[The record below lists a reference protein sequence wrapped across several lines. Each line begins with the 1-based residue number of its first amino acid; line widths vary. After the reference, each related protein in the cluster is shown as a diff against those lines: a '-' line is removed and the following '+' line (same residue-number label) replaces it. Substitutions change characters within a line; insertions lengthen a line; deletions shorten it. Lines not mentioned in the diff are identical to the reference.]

1 MKLFLLSACFLQPQ
15 DTVKSYVLQTEHSF
29 TAEHEVTPDSINH
42 KPSSWFDQEDEG
54 IHGYLKVN
62 PAQPDIVIN
71 LVGILSGDFDAVQH
85 EGAANVAKAAAAA
98 GVTALVHVSAIGA
111 DANSPSAYGRS
122 KAAGEAAVLA
132 AFPTATI
139 LRPSIIFGQEDQ
151 FLNRFAGVA
160 SSGPVVPVIGGAT
173 KFQPVYVGDVAEAI
187 ANAAQQPGVYGGKT
201 FELAGPPVMSMKEIN
216 AGVARAIGR
225 GDKPLVDVP
234 GAFASLLAMLPGGPI
249 TRDQLAMLGQDNV
262 AAPGAPGLEALGVA
276 PTPMAAVA
284 EPRPP
289 RGSIRAWGG
298 GVVTDRRRLLLVARE
313 NNVATAE
320 SHNATASIFRR

>member
-1 MKLFLLSACFLQPQ
+1 MKDNLVTIFGGGGFLGRQVAQALMARGARVRIAQRDLANSAKVKALGNLGQTQFVAANIRKP
-15 DTVKSYVLQTEHSF
+15 DTVARAL
-29 TAEHEVTPDSINH
+29 
-42 KPSSWFDQEDEG
+42 
-54 IHGYLKVN
+54 HGS
-62 PAQPDIVIN
+62 DIVIN

-139 LRPSIIFGQEDQ
+139 VRPSIIFGQEDQ

-160 SSGPVVPVIGGAT
+160 SSGPVVPVIGAAT

-201 FELAGPPVMSMKEIN
+201 FELAGPQVMSMKEIN
-216 AGVARAIGR
+216 AWVAKAIGR
-225 GDKPLVDVP
+225 GDKPLVEVP

-262 AAPGAPGLEALGVA
+262 AAPGAPGLEAMGVA
-276 PTPMAAVA
+276 PTPMAAFA
-284 EPRPP
+284 ERWMIPYRKHG
-289 RGSIRAWGG
+289 RFAGRVKA
-298 GVVTDRRRLLLVARE
+298 
-313 NNVATAE
+313 
-320 SHNATASIFRR
+320 